1 MSSTLKYLRIDDAGQ
16 LQDFCERCGHGD
28 VIGFDTEFV
37 SENRYR
43 PELCLLQVASE
54 NEIAIVDTL
63 RVPDLNPFWSLLIA
77 DDQAT
82 LAHAAREEF
91 LFCFRACGKKPAR
104 LFDVQL
110 AAAFVGFDYPASYA
124 NLVTQILGA
133 RVPKGETRTDWKRR
147 PLSDKQI
154 RYAIG
159 DVEHLHALYEEL
171 SVRLQ
176 KSGRLEWYYEEIA
189 KWMNDLARNE
199 QAPQWHRISGVS
211 RLNRRSLGILQQ
223 LWLLREGEAEKRN
236 RSPKRVIPDDLMIEL
251 AKRSSSRP
259 SSFKAIRGFENR
271 VHRGLLPPI
280 ADAIQRGIDLPDKQ
294 LPKKPDRGLSL
305 NLGLLGQYLSTVLN
319 VVCRQ
324 QDIAPALVGTAQDLR
339 HFAAWRLG
347 MIPASE
353 TPVLSTGWRAE
364 IVGSTIDKALQ
375 GEIGLRVDNPRSDE
389 PLTIQDL
396 G

>member
-1 MSSTLKYLRIDDAGQ
+1 MSSTIDHLRINDAGQ
-16 LQDFCERCGHGD
+16 LDQFCERCRQGK

-63 RVPDLNPFWSLLIA
+63 SVKDLTPFWSALVST
-77 DDQAT
+77 DHVT

-91 LFCFRACGKKPAR
+91 LFCFRACGRKPSR

-110 AAAFVGFDYPASYA
+110 AAAFAGFDYPASYA

-147 PLSDKQI
+147 PLTEKQI

-171 SVRLQ
+171 CDRLQ
-176 KSGRLEWYYEEIA
+176 KAGRLDWYYEEIE
-189 KWMNDLARNE
+189 KWMDDLARNE
-199 QAPQWHRISGVS
+199 EAPQWHRISGVS
-211 RLNRRSLGILQQ
+211 RLNRRSLAILQQ
-223 LWLLREGEAEKRN
+223 LWLMREREAENRN
-236 RSPKRVIPDDLMIEL
+236 RSPKRIIPDDLMIEL
-251 AKRSSSRP
+251 AKRSSSKP

-271 VHRGLLPPI
+271 VQRGLLPQI
-280 ADAIQRGIDLPDKQ
+280 ADAVQRGMELPDDQ
-294 LPKKPDRGLSL
+294 LPARPDRGLSL
-305 NLGLLGQYLSTVLN
+305 NLGLLGQYLSTVLS
-319 VVCRQ
+319 VVCRKQ
-324 QDIAPALVGTAQDLR
+324 SIAPGLVGTAQDLR

-347 MIPASE
+347 MIPDSD
-353 TPVLSTGWRAE
+353 TPILSTGWRAE
-364 IVGSTIDKALQ
+364 IVGSTIDKALR
-375 GEIGLRVDNPRSDE
+375 GEVGLRVDNASSDQ